1 MMDAGFTAGSGGH
14 LSGDDERF
22 GSGLRPADPATD
34 AGLSQMVNSL

>member
-22 GSGLRPADPATD
+22 GGGRRPADPDMDT
-34 AGLSQMVNSL
+34 GLSQMVNSL